1 MTDDYPIGGDGLS
14 ATTTAH
20 CPRCGRREEFDAEP
34 EARAWLTGHI
44 QHAHGD
50 VLPAFETT
58 DE

>member
-1 MTDDYPIGGDGLS
+1 MSDDHPVGDVKISL
-14 ATTTAH
+14 TAD